1 MGADVAPKPAINF
14 DDNVAAGLRT
24 MGVCEAEI
32 ERHQGNHAVQET
44 APDFEVY
51 ADNWVSVLFFLSLRT
66 QWSFATDGMGF
77 VKRLGLIYPAVE
89 SAMRMRGTKRAKQL
103 ALLEDVQVMEFA
115 ALQVVE
121 ERAQA
126 HAAANDS

>member
-1 MGADVAPKPAINF
+1 MGADEPAAQPVKF
-14 DDNVAAGLRT
+14 DDNVAAGMRA

-32 ERHQGNHAVQET
+32 ERHQGKHAVPET

-66 QWSFATDGMGF
+66 QWAFVTDGMGF

-126 HAAANDS
+126 HAAANGS